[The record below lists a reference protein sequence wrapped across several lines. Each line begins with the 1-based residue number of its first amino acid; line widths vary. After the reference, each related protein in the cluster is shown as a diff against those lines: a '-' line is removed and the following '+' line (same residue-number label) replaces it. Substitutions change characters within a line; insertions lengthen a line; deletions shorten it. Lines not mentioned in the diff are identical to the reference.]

1 MIIKT
6 KKQNILLKK
15 TLFCCFLLINITVAL
30 GQDIGQI
37 GKAKLFKLTGGVA
50 ANSVYYNGIS
60 NREPFTYILSG
71 NINLNI
77 SNVYNIPV
85 SFTYSNQKFESS
97 NPFSFNRLSIH
108 PSYKWITTHIGDVSM
123 NFSPYTL
130 NGHQFS
136 GLGVDLTPK
145 SKWNISTMYGRLLKA
160 SEYDENNA
168 TTSEPAYKRIGYGL
182 KAKYDFDKFSLAT
195 IFFKATDDKNSIEN
209 PVPVEF
215 ELQPKDNIVMSV
227 ESNVKFL
234 DHGEIKAE
242 IALSTITEDTNA
254 EGKEVNPNLFSSLLK
269 TNITTNKYKA
279 YNLGF
284 TYAVG
289 KGTIG
294 VEYEHIDPEYRTLG
308 AYFFNNDLENIT
320 INATQN
326 ILDNKVA
333 ISFNGGLQKDDL
345 NNEKSSQLTR
355 VVSAVN
361 VTYTASEKLNV
372 SGAYSNFQSYTN
384 IKNQFDYINELT
396 QTDNLDTLDFQ
407 QISKNASLNINY
419 ILKNSKTKKENIAMA
434 LSFQNAVNKQ
444 GGNTVENGD
453 SKFYNGNASYNINY
467 PNNDLNISSSL
478 NISYSNI
485 GTESSI
491 TFGPILSAN
500 KLFFEK
506 QLRTNGSISYNQ
518 SKNNGKT
525 QSQVTNIRMGSS
537 YSYKKKHNFSLN
549 LLSQFRGG
557 TTSDQ
562 SFTATFGYNY
572 IFDKFK
578 LKLPEHRR
586 KEKELKKKEKTKKGK
601 RTKKSKRMNFRYRD
615 SLYTGT
621 IPEVHLQLNHL
632 QNHSNFDYIP
642 SYKKA
647 DLATFLKTISNEKD
661 TNKYKIKAIQF
672 LKKLYSYEDF
682 LAGYQQLIYETI
694 KELQKDMNR
703 LDYAFEKAFTTA
715 QYNAK
720 NHAFNKVTTEQLQ
733 KASEESQQ
741 EYQRILE
748 KPNVSLARLISHRW
762 MLTYVTKYRTLKDVK
777 NPDIYLAKVIEAEK
791 ENIFKMWDRNENKQK
806 IQLYIITKIIDFYIK
821 ESVNHTD
828 PNEFELKYIIKE

>member
-1 MIIKT
+1 MSKETKRKDNLIK
-6 KKQNILLKK
+6 KI
-15 TLFCCFLLINITVAL
+15 LFCYFLLINITTIL

-37 GKAKLFKLTGGVA
+37 GKAKLFKLTGGVS
-50 ANSVYYNGIS
+50 ANAVYYEGIS
-60 NREPFTYILSG
+60 NRDPFTYFLSG

-77 SNVYNIPV
+77 SNVYNIPF
-85 SFTYSNQKFESS
+85 SFSYSNQKFESS

-108 PSYKWITTHIGDVSM
+108 PSYKWVTAHIGDVSM

-130 NGHQFS
+130 NGHQFT
-136 GLGVDLTPK
+136 GLGIDLTPK
-145 SKWNISTMYGRLLKA
+145 GKWNISAMYGRLLEA
-160 SEYDENNA
+160 SEYNEDD
-168 TTSEPAYKRIGYGL
+168 TTSEPSYKRMGYAL
-182 KAKYDFDKFSLAT
+182 KAKYDFNKFSLAA
-195 IFFKATDDKNSIEN
+195 ILFKAKDDKNSIKN
-209 PVPVEF
+209 PVPLEL
-215 ELQPKDNIVMSV
+215 ELQPKDNIVISL
-227 ESNVKFL
+227 ESNVKLF
-234 DHGEIKAE
+234 DQGEINAE

-254 EGKEVNPNLFSSLLK
+254 EEAESNPNLFSSLLK

-284 TYAVG
+284 SYTVG
-289 KGTIG
+289 KGSIG
-294 VEYEHIDPEYRTLG
+294 IEYEHIDPEYRTLG

-326 ILDNKVA
+326 ILDNKIA

-345 NNEKSSQLTR
+345 NNEKSSQLKR

-361 VTYTASEKLNV
+361 VTYNASEKLNI

-384 IKNQFDYINELT
+384 IKNQFDYINEVA

-407 QISKNASLNINY
+407 QISKNANLNINY
-419 ILKNSKTKKENIAMA
+419 ILKNTEAKKQNIAMA
-434 LSFQNAVNKQ
+434 LSFQNAVNRQ

-453 SKFYNGNASYNINY
+453 SKFYNGNASYSIKY
-467 PNNDLNISSSL
+467 PNNDLNISTSI
-478 NISYSNI
+478 NVSYSTI
-485 GTESSI
+485 GTETST
-491 TFGPILSAN
+491 TFGPILSVN

-518 SKNNGKT
+518 SKNNGAT
-525 QSQVTNIRMGSS
+525 QSQVTNIRIGSS

-578 LKLPEHRR
+578 IKLPKRKK
-586 KEKELKKKEKTKKGK
+586 KEKKLKKKTKTKKGK
-601 RTKKSKRMNFRYRD
+601 KMNFRYRD
-615 SLYTGT
+615 SLYYGT
-621 IPEVHLQLNHL
+621 IPEVNLKLQQL
-632 QNHSNFDYIP
+632 QNHIRFDYIP
-642 SYKKA
+642 SYKK
-647 DLATFLKTISNEKD
+647 DELSTLRKTTSKEKD
-661 TNKYKIKAIQF
+661 IRKYKVKAIQY
-672 LKKLYSYEDF
+672 LKELYRYEDF

-703 LDYAFEKAFTTA
+703 LDYAFEKEFVRAQTNVDNHDFT
-715 QYNAK
+715 K
-720 NHAFNKVTTEQLQ
+720 ISIEQRNR
-733 KASEESQQ
+733 ASDASQQ
-741 EYQRILE
+741 EYQEIIQ
-748 KPNVSLARLISHRW
+748 KPNAALARLISHRW

-777 NPDIYLAKVIEAEK
+777 KPDIYLAKVIEVEK
-791 ENIFKMWDRNENKQK
+791 ENIFKMWDQDENKQK

-828 PNEFELKYIIKE
+828 PNQFELKYIIKK